1 MSNAPFANFILALL
15 IYPTSTFALQPTDL
29 PTHHIL
35 YNTNPDNRVSLQI
48 KCDSLSNQIED
59 YLDGS
64 KLRCNFIETK
74 VTKESKDRLN
84 EKINKLFEK
93 INTIK
98 EDEFEMSSYKDICFR
113 RQSESGKVPEQR
125 RKELIDRFCFQKDIN
140 LERAVVNLLLDLIY
154 LDHDT
159 CKVSSRSFQLDFVYR
174 ETNRRW
180 EAVQPIPM
188 CSTTTV
194 NTLIPDPDNAGLWFF
209 RKTRTV
215 QREPDQDPI
224 CLEFVDSDIVYSWK
238 NPSRM
243 DMDCKV
249 IQLTE
254 AF

>member
-1 MSNAPFANFILALL
+1 MSNALFVKFILALL
-15 IYPTSTFALQPTDL
+15 IYPTSTFALQLTDL
-29 PTHHIL
+29 PTHHTL

-48 KCDSLSNQIED
+48 ECDSLSNQIED
-59 YLDGS
+59 YPSGS
-64 KLRCNFIETK
+64 KLRFNFIETK

-84 EKINKLFEK
+84 EKINKLFEN

-98 EDEFEMSSYKDICFR
+98 ENEFEMSSYKDICFR

-125 RKELIDRFCFQKDIN
+125 RKELIDRFCFQ
-140 LERAVVNLLLDLIY
+140 LDLIY

-159 CKVSSRSFQLDFVYR
+159 CKVSSRSFQLDFVYQ
-174 ETNRRW
+174 EANRRW

-188 CSTTTV
+188 CGTTTV

-209 RKTRTV
+209 RRTRTV

-224 CLEFVDSDIVYSWK
+224 CLEFVDNDIVYSWK

>member
-1 MSNAPFANFILALL
+1 MKSAYCIFSLFLL
-15 IYPTSTFALQPTDL
+15 PTLIFALQPSEL
-29 PTHHIL
+29 PTHHTL
-35 YNTNPDNRVSLQI
+35 YNTKPDNRVSLHI

-59 YLDGS
+59 YLSGR

-113 RQSESGKVPEQR
+113 RQSETGKVPEQR

-154 LDHDT
+154 LGHDT
-159 CKVSSRSFQLDFVYR
+159 CKVSSRSFQLDFVYQ

-180 EAVQPIPM
+180 EAVQPIPL

-194 NTLIPDPDNAGLWFF
+194 NVLIPDPDNAGLWFF
-209 RKTRTV
+209 RKTRTA

-238 NPSRM
+238 AASRM

>member
-1 MSNAPFANFILALL
+1 
-15 IYPTSTFALQPTDL
+15 
-29 PTHHIL
+29 
-35 YNTNPDNRVSLQI
+35 
-48 KCDSLSNQIED
+48 
-59 YLDGS
+59 
-64 KLRCNFIETK
+64 
-74 VTKESKDRLN
+74 
-84 EKINKLFEK
+84 
-93 INTIK
+93 
-98 EDEFEMSSYKDICFR
+98 
-113 RQSESGKVPEQR
+113 
-125 RKELIDRFCFQKDIN
+125 LIDRFCFQKDIN

-188 CSTTTV
+188 CGITTV

-215 QREPDQDPI
+215 LREPDQDPI

-243 DMDCKV
+243 DMDYKV

-254 AF
+254 VF

>member
-1 MSNAPFANFILALL
+1 M
-15 IYPTSTFALQPTDL
+15 
-29 PTHHIL
+29 
-35 YNTNPDNRVSLQI
+35 
-48 KCDSLSNQIED
+48 SNQIED
-59 YLDGS
+59 YLDGK

-98 EDEFEMSSYKDICFR
+98 EDDFEMSSYKDICFR

-125 RKELIDRFCFQKDIN
+125 RKELIDRFCFQKDVN
-140 LERAVVNLLLDLIY
+140 LERAVVNLLLDIIY

-159 CKVSSRSFQLDFVYR
+159 CKVSSRSFQLDFVYQ
-174 ETNRRW
+174 ETNRSW

-209 RKTRTV
+209 RKTRSV